1 MPQEFK
7 RMPAIEKLIA
17 DVDQKDIRV
26 RVLGTVIDRQDNTLV
41 LDDGTGKIVATFDDP
56 VDVKERKLVRIIGR
70 VMPVDGGLE
79 LRGEIVQN
87 MEGLDI
93 DVFKKLSSINKGID
107 TYVK

>member
-1 MPQEFK
+1 M
-7 RMPAIEKLIA
+7 IV
-17 DVDQKDIRV
+17 DVNQKDIRV

-41 LDDGTGKIVATFDDP
+41 LDDGTGKIVATFDEP
-56 VDVKERKLVRIIGR
+56 VNVKERSLVRIIGR

-79 LRGEIVQN
+79 LSGEIIQN

-107 TYVK
+107 T